1 MNNKR
6 QKILKENLDKIIMDL
21 KEKYNHQKVIIFG
34 SYASGNII
42 DFSDLDIL
50 IIKDTRSRFFDRLRE
65 VTRICD
71 YKVGVDFLVYTPEE
85 YEEQV
90 KKNLFFREEIAYKG
104 KVVYAK

>member
-21 KEKYNHQKVIIFG
+21 KEKYNPQKVIIFG
-34 SYASGNII
+34 SYASGNIT

-85 YEEQV
+85 YEAQV